1 MRLKT
6 KKLIMWIIVL
16 MGIIML
22 RECKHIEREYNY
34 RQEIKRLETIID
46 EQIEANNWEIEQW

>member
-1 MRLKT
+1 MRWKT

-22 RECKHIEREYNY
+22 RECKHVEREYNY
-34 RQEIKRLETIID
+34 RQRIADLEYEIQ
-46 EQIEANNWEIEQW
+46 EQINKNNMEIEQW

>member
-1 MRLKT
+1 MRWKT

-22 RECKHIEREYNY
+22 RECKHAEREYNY
-34 RQEIKRLETIID
+34 RKEIRRLETIIN
-46 EQIEANNWEIEQW
+46 EQIEANNREIEQW